1 MASQLLFRVVMFNF
15 VPKPQPTK
23 TRIAVAVSLLANKVE
38 HRIQKQSIGAMSIV
52 SLKAV
57 KEKRLR
63 AIT

>member
-1 MASQLLFRVVMFNF
+1 MFNF